1 MSLDVKI
8 SGQACGAEV
17 TGVDLT
23 QPLSDAEILTIRE
36 VWLEHHVLSFPN
48 QGNE

>member
-8 SGQACGAEV
+8 SDQACGAEV

-23 QPLSDAEILTIRE
+23 QPLSDAEILAIRE
-36 VWLEHHVLSFPN
+36 V
-48 QGNE
+48 